1 MDLNSRDE
9 VWAFIKGVIESIQND
24 PAAQAL
30 IPEKKG
36 VNVTTNITDLDIV
49 YTEKIGFGKYELLE
63 GKTEDTEVTL
73 SLNSDTH
80 YKIQMGEVN
89 PMACAVNNKLVIDGI
104 PFKLLKGQKINDE
117 FKRVYKEKMNASK

>member
-9 VWAFIKGVIESIQND
+9 VWSFIKNVIESIQND

-30 IPEKKG
+30 IPENKG
-36 VNVTTNITDLDIV
+36 IVVATNITDLDIV
-49 YTEKIGFGKYELLE
+49 YTERIGFGKYELIE
-63 GKTEDTEVTL
+63 GKADDTEVTL
-73 SLNSDTH
+73 SLSSETH
-80 YKIQMGEVN
+80 YKIQMGLAN

-117 FKRVYKEKMNASK
+117 FKRVYKEKMNAGE